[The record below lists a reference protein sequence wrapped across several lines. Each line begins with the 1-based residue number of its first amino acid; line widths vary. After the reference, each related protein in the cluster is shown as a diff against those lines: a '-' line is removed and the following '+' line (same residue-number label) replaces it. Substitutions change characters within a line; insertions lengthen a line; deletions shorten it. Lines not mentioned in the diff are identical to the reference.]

1 MEADTYAALNQPG
14 VGWFAMIV
22 IGLLAGWIAEKV
34 TESDHGLFANL
45 IFGLI
50 GAFLGKY
57 LAEMAAI
64 PVFGFFRT
72 LIAATVGA
80 IIVLFL
86 WRKIRG
92 R

>member
-1 MEADTYAALNQPG
+1 MDSFAAVADQPG
-14 VGWFAMIV
+14 VGWFTMLI
-22 IGLLAGWIAEKV
+22 IGLLAGWIAERV
-34 TESDHGLFANL
+34 TASDHGLFANL
-45 IFGLI
+45 LFGLI
-50 GAFLGKY
+50 GAFVGKY
-57 LAEMAAI
+57 LAELAAV

-86 WRKIRG
+86 WRKVRG

>member
-1 MEADTYAALNQPG
+1 MEGETYAALNQPG
-14 VGWFAMIV
+14 VGWLSMII
-22 IGLLAGWIAEKV
+22 IGLIAGWLAEKV
-34 TESDHGLFANL
+34 TESQHGLFANL
-45 IFGLI
+45 FFGLI

-57 LAEMAAI
+57 LAEMASVPI
-64 PVFGFFRT
+64 FGFFRT
-72 LIAATVGA
+72 LIAATIGA

>member
-1 MEADTYAALNQPG
+1 MESFAAVANQPG
-14 VGWFAMIV
+14 VGWFTMII
-22 IGLLAGWIAEKV
+22 IGLLAGWIAERV

-45 IFGLI
+45 LFGLI
-50 GAFLGKY
+50 GAFVGKY
-57 LAEMAAI
+57 LAELVDI

-80 IIVLFL
+80 IIVLFI
-86 WRKIRG
+86 WRKLRS

>member
-1 MEADTYAALNQPG
+1 METETYSALNQPG

-34 TESDHGLFANL
+34 TESDHGLLTNL
-45 IFGLI
+45 LFGLV

-57 LAEMAAI
+57 VAEMAAI
-64 PVFGFFRT
+64 PIFGFFRT

-80 IIVLFL
+80 IIVLFV

>member
-1 MEADTYAALNQPG
+1 METETYSALNQPG

-34 TESDHGLFANL
+34 TESDHGLLTNL
-45 IFGLI
+45 LFGLV

-64 PVFGFFRT
+64 PIFGFFRT

-80 IIVLFL
+80 IIVLFV